1 MKKSKFFFQLSVV
14 AVAVIIVASVVV
26 VVFAIIDVAV
36 VVVSNLSS
44 FASLKA
50 NSFFQMKNFYC
61 PRFFSK
67 WKKSSH

>member
-14 AVAVIIVASVVV
+14 AVIIASVVV

-50 NSFFQMKNFYC
+50 NSFFSNEEFLL
-61 PRFFSK
+61 PSFFSK
-67 WKKSSH
+67 WEKSSH

>member
-14 AVAVIIVASVVV
+14 AVIIASVVV

-67 WKKSSH
+67 WEKSSH